1 MLNTLI
7 IEDDTTIQTVLRR
20 IIQHECPDVRLCA
33 TARTLDEAATALL
46 HHRPDIVITDVMLPG
61 GEVFGLLNDL
71 RASTPD
77 TEYAASSIAIV
88 FMTAHN
94 DKAIDS
100 TRYPNCGVL
109 LKPFEP
115 NDLLAALARCRQQVL
130 LRRQASIAQA
140 LLRGATLSKT
150 NSIKNTSTPALTTEL
165 EHSKL
170 TDSKLEHSKL
180 ADRLHRYGEI
190 VSVEGS
196 DGAITVTL
204 LDGTTRTE
212 FRRLAEYTD
221 EIPAVFVRVHK
232 STVLNLLHV
241 VNWTHKDKDALAH
254 LRNGSTHA
262 VSRTYKKAFIAAVE
276 HLRSVVKL

>member
-7 IEDDTTIQTVLRR
+7 IEDDTTIQAVLRR
-20 IIQHECPDVRLCA
+20 IMQHECPDVRLCA

-46 HHRPDIVITDVMLPG
+46 HHRPDVVITDVMLPG
-61 GEVFGLLNDL
+61 GEVFALLNNL

-88 FMTAHN
+88 FMTAHG

-170 TDSKLEHSKL
+170 T
-180 ADRLHRYGEI
+180 DRLHRYGEI